1 MPNRLADETSPYLL
15 QHQDNPVDWYPWVPE
30 ALEKSRQENIP
41 IFLSIGYSACHWCH
55 VMEHESFESESIA
68 EQLRDRFVCIKVD
81 REERPDLDQIYM
93 NAVQMMTGQ
102 GGWPMSVFLTPD
114 LKPFFAGTYFPPA
127 PRMNMP
133 SFSQIIEAVHTAWDD
148 RRQVVLEHSEEITRR
163 ISLIGSEEND
173 LGEMTFELL
182 AQSATSLEDSFD
194 FTNGGFGRAPKFPH
208 AMDLQLL
215 LRSWQRNKNERHLRM
230 VTLNLDKMARGGIYD
245 HLGGGFSRYSVD
257 AFWLVPHFEKMLYD
271 NSLLAGVYIDAYAAT
286 SNSFYATVAGEIF
299 DYTLAYL
306 TDEQGGFHST
316 EDADSEG
323 VEGKFYVWL
332 PNEIEEII
340 GTEAAE
346 KFCSIYDI
354 TASGNF
360 EGNNIPNLKA
370 PIEELIERAGWDVP
384 STMRQLG
391 ESRRKL
397 LAARDTR
404 VRPAKDD
411 KILASWNALM
421 IDAMARAAA
430 ILNEPKYLDAAIAAT
445 DFVLSNMRRPDGR
458 LLHSWREGRAKFDAY
473 LDDYSYFINA
483 FVSLYEATFD
493 DKWLELAVEFA
504 ETILV
509 HFEDREKGGFY
520 YTADDHE
527 QLITRNKDVHDS
539 SVPSGSSMT
548 ATSLLRLGKL
558 TGNQRL
564 VDAAAT
570 TINNALPII
579 QRQPAAAGQM
589 LVAADF
595 LLGPTKEIVVAG
607 DSENTETQNVLRA
620 LQQKFIPRTVLAFL
634 DTRKQ
639 PYSRH
644 LDALLKGKEAVDGN
658 VTLFIC
664 EDFSCQAPISGEDEI
679 LAAIKSL

>member
-1 MPNRLADETSPYLL
+1 
-15 QHQDNPVDWYPWVPE
+15 
-30 ALEKSRQENIP
+30 
-41 IFLSIGYSACHWCH
+41 
-55 VMEHESFESESIA
+55 
-68 EQLRDRFVCIKVD
+68 
-81 REERPDLDQIYM
+81 
-93 NAVQMMTGQ
+93 
-102 GGWPMSVFLTPD
+102 
-114 LKPFFAGTYFPPA
+114 
-127 PRMNMP
+127 
-133 SFSQIIEAVHTAWDD
+133 
-148 RRQVVLEHSEEITRR
+148 
-163 ISLIGSEEND
+163 
-173 LGEMTFELL
+173 
-182 AQSATSLEDSFD
+182 
-194 FTNGGFGRAPKFPH
+194 
-208 AMDLQLL
+208 
-215 LRSWQRNKNERHLRM
+215 
-230 VTLNLDKMARGGIYD
+230 
-245 HLGGGFSRYSVD
+245 LGGGFSRYSVD

>member
-1 MPNRLADETSPYLL
+1 
-15 QHQDNPVDWYPWVPE
+15 
-30 ALEKSRQENIP
+30 
-41 IFLSIGYSACHWCH
+41 
-55 VMEHESFESESIA
+55 
-68 EQLRDRFVCIKVD
+68 
-81 REERPDLDQIYM
+81 
-93 NAVQMMTGQ
+93 
-102 GGWPMSVFLTPD
+102 
-114 LKPFFAGTYFPPA
+114 
-127 PRMNMP
+127 
-133 SFSQIIEAVHTAWDD
+133 
-148 RRQVVLEHSEEITRR
+148 
-163 ISLIGSEEND
+163 
-173 LGEMTFELL
+173 
-182 AQSATSLEDSFD
+182 
-194 FTNGGFGRAPKFPH
+194 
-208 AMDLQLL
+208 
-215 LRSWQRNKNERHLRM
+215 
-230 VTLNLDKMARGGIYD
+230 
-245 HLGGGFSRYSVD
+245 
-257 AFWLVPHFEKMLYD
+257 
-271 NSLLAGVYIDAYAAT
+271 
-286 SNSFYATVAGEIF
+286 
-299 DYTLAYL
+299 
-306 TDEQGGFHST
+306 
-316 EDADSEG
+316 
-323 VEGKFYVWL
+323 WL

>member
-679 LAAIKSL
+679 VAAIKSL